1 MLGLWQGRVLKPCVT
16 SAGKFPYLGSS
27 HHVTCIMIRSTVSP
41 FFDRL
46 VEALEDYEGGD
57 GDAYS
62 DMSADQSL
70 LSGGHKRR
78 VSIFHLTPVHEL

>member
-1 MLGLWQGRVLKPCVT
+1 
-16 SAGKFPYLGSS
+16 
-27 HHVTCIMIRSTVSP
+27 MIRSTVSP